1 MTYAIWMM
9 DMVAKGTKGN
19 GASQQSPLNVIET
32 FVENANQPWRN
43 IYSHAKYAEITPF
56 STTYYVP
63 VPGMGIVGVNDT
75 GLITSVNGMPI
86 ASGPGSNYAYFFNAL
101 MSAYGSPTP
110 QPQPAPAPQHASTST
125 RPWLGWRIKSE
136 EEEFIK
142 SFVKILSRQPG
153 YSSTPLMGGVLTPI
167 PGAPAPGAP
176 VVTMQP
182 QGVSN
187 QQQLTE

>member
-1 MTYAIWMM
+1 MM

-19 GASQQSPLNVIET
+19 GISQQSPLNTIKT
-32 FVENANQPWRN
+32 FIENANQPWRN
-43 IYSHAKYAEITPF
+43 IYSHAEYAEITPY

-63 VPGMGIVGVNDT
+63 VPGVGIVGINDT
-75 GLITSVNGMPI
+75 GLVTSVNGMPI
-86 ASGPGSNYAYFFNAL
+86 AAGPGSNLPYILNAL

-110 QPQPAPAPQHASTST
+110 QPQPAPASQHAPTST
-125 RPWLGWRIKSE
+125 RPWLGWRIKPE

-142 SFVKILSRQPG
+142 SFTKILSRQPE
-153 YSSTPLMGGVLTPI
+153 YSPMPLMGGVLTPI

-182 QGVSN
+182 QGTSN

>member
-1 MTYAIWMM
+1 
-9 DMVAKGTKGN
+9 MVAKGAKGN
-19 GASQQSPLNVIET
+19 GAPQQSPLNTIET
-32 FVENANQPWRN
+32 FIENANQPWRN
-43 IYSHAKYAEITPF
+43 ILSHAEYAEITPF

-63 VPGMGIVGVNDT
+63 VPGVGIVGVNDT

-101 MSAYGSPTP
+101 MNAYAPPTP
-110 QPQPAPAPQHASTST
+110 QPQPAPAPQHASTNT
-125 RPWLGWRIKSE
+125 HPWLGWRIKPE

-142 SFVKILSRQPG
+142 SFIKILSRQFERP
-153 YSSTPLMGGVLTPI
+153 STPLMGGVLSPI

-182 QGVSN
+182 QGTSN
-187 QQQLTE
+187 QQQLTA